1 MTKLKNKEDKKVK
14 LTITVS
20 PDVIRNFKIK
30 CEKNNQCVSKVVNS
44 WMVNDLKKELKA
56 LTKTYIND

>member
-1 MTKLKNKEDKKVK
+1 MTNIKNKEDKKVR

-30 CEKNNQCVSKVVNS
+30 CEKNNQCVSKVINS
-44 WMVNDLKKELKA
+44 MMINNLNENNLKK
-56 LTKTYIND
+56 